1 MRSFAA
7 VCCLAVW
14 LIAVLPGSAAAA
26 PPAAVAED
34 KAQVLEQKA
43 AEQGREASVP
53 SDQAITRSEVQ
64 AVDPKGEAALDDAI
78 TCLARTLYWEAKG
91 GEAADMQGVASVV
104 MNRLG
109 HEGFPGTVCEVV
121 KQGIK
126 ERTCQFSWWCDGR
139 SDDVEEPVQYTVAK
153 EIARKALNQQ
163 LTDRTDGAMYFHDR
177 HVHPAWAK
185 AYRKTAESSKFIF
198 YKPRDGEA
206 R

>member
-1 MRSFAA
+1 M
-7 VCCLAVW
+7 
-14 LIAVLPGSAAAA
+14 
-26 PPAAVAED
+26 
-34 KAQVLEQKA
+34 LEQKA

-139 SDDVEEPVQYTVAK
+139 SDDVEEPVQYTVARK
-153 EIARKALNQQ
+153 SRAR
-163 LTDRTDGAMYFHDR
+163 R
-177 HVHPAWAK
+177 
-185 AYRKTAESSKFIF
+185 
-198 YKPRDGEA
+198 
-206 R
+206 